1 MSQLKTPISVLN
13 ELLTK
18 LGKTVK
24 YEEVDCSED
33 GLESRMFKVRVT
45 VDNESGE
52 VCLHFHSRTQ
62 LY

>member
-1 MSQLKTPISVLN
+1 MSQFKTPISVLN

-24 YEEVDCSED
+24 YEEVDC
-33 GLESRMFKVRVT
+33 LESRMFKVRVT